1 MSTSE
6 NPLVTLPG
14 EGGSKNGTAAALLL
28 LWMTAAY
35 NQLTVNLEGP
45 TQQWMSRHYP
55 SYRSLEVFQ
64 EPQEPRRC
72 SEELLGELWLD
83 VANSTTARSRCPSA
97 ESPEALSTC
106 NTTYATFAKTR
117 ALRLRTNLLHSLHT
131 SLQYAHL
138 PRQGPIGLDRSLR
151 CPDRANFQDVRD
163 RRHRDSYGPLACL
176 RSHGHHRAHI
186 SPTHTPARRAVNRLI
201 EFSFAPA
208 FNPIFRNMAVL
219 TLYHSSNPSYS
230 GRPDTLRKL
239 VGTTLLQLPAQRG
252 QLAHTLMV
260 EILRISNV
268 VPFRHTEH
276 AKTFLRRLRGFGL
289 FTPAILHQKIFGLF
303 RALRELLKSA
313 GRRDTALPP
322 TLGAHCRT
330 STHPLAAARSLLGQ

>member
-1 MSTSE
+1 M
-6 NPLVTLPG
+6 PG
-14 EGGSKNGTAAALLL
+14 EGGPNSWPAAALLI
-28 LWMTAAY
+28 LWMTATR
-35 NQLTVNLEGP
+35 NQSAPSLEGP
-45 TQQWMSRHYP
+45 TQQWISRHYP
-55 SYRSLEVFQ
+55 AYLSIESFQ
-64 EPQEPRRC
+64 EPQETGHH

-83 VANSTTARSRCPSA
+83 VANSTTARYRCPSV
-97 ESPEALSTC
+97 ESLKSLSTGDAAYV
-106 NTTYATFAKTR
+106 TLASTQS
-117 ALRLRTNLLHSLHT
+117 LRLCTNLLHPLHT
-131 SLQYAHL
+131 SLQYAHAQ
-138 PRQGPIGLDRSLR
+138 PQAPIGLDRSLG
-151 CPDRANFQDVRD
+151 CSDRAKFRKLRD
-163 RRHRDSYGPLACL
+163 RRHRDSYGPLACM

-201 EFSFAPA
+201 EFSFTPA

-252 QLAHTLMV
+252 QLAHTLVV

-276 AKTFLRRLRGFGL
+276 AKTFLRGLRGFGP
-289 FTPAILHQKIFGLF
+289 FTPATLHQKIFGLF
-303 RALRELLKSA
+303 RALRELMKSA

-322 TLGAHCRT
+322 TMGAHCRT
-330 STHPLAAARSLLGQ
+330 STHPTAAARSLLGQ

>member
-1 MSTSE
+1 M
-6 NPLVTLPG
+6 PG
-14 EGGSKNGTAAALLL
+14 VGGPDSWPAAALLI

-83 VANSTTARSRCPSA
+83 VANSTTARYRCPSVV
-97 ESPEALSTC
+97 SLMSFSTREAV
-106 NTTYATFAKTR
+106 YFKFAAMR
-117 ALRLRTNLLHSLHT
+117 APRLRINLLHSLHT
-131 SLQYAHL
+131 ILQYVHL
-138 PRQGPIGLDRSLR
+138 PRQGAIGLDRSLQ
-151 CPDRANFQDVRD
+151 CLDRTNPRISRD
-163 RRHRDSYGPLACL
+163 RHQRDSYGPLAFL
-176 RSHGHHRAHI
+176 RPHGHHRAHA
-186 SPTHTPARRAVNRLI
+186 SPTPRTARRASNRSI
-201 EFSFAPA
+201 EFFLSPA
-208 FNPIFRNMAVL
+208 FDRISRTLAVL

-230 GRPDTLRKL
+230 GRLVTLRKL

-252 QLAHTLMV
+252 QLAHTFVV

-276 AKTFLRRLRGFGL
+276 AKTFLRGLRGFGL
-289 FTPAILHQKIFGLF
+289 FTPATLHQKIFGPF
-303 RALRELLKSA
+303 RALRELLNSA
-313 GRRDTALPP
+313 GRRDTAMLLPQ
-322 TLGAHCRT
+322 GAHCRT
-330 STHPLAAARSLLGQ
+330 SSHPTAAAGSLFGQ

>member
-1 MSTSE
+1 M
-6 NPLVTLPG
+6 PG
-14 EGGSKNGTAAALLL
+14 EGGPKNGTAAALLI

-83 VANSTTARSRCPSA
+83 VANSTTARYRCPSVV
-97 ESPEALSTC
+97 SLMSFSTREAV
-106 NTTYATFAKTR
+106 YFKFAAMR
-117 ALRLRTNLLHSLHT
+117 APRLRINLLHSLHT
-131 SLQYAHL
+131 ILQYVHL
-138 PRQGPIGLDRSLR
+138 PRQGAIGLDRSLQ
-151 CPDRANFQDVRD
+151 CLDRTNSRISRD
-163 RRHRDSYGPLACL
+163 RHQRDSYGPLAFL
-176 RSHGHHRAHI
+176 RSHGHHRAHA
-186 SPTHTPARRAVNRLI
+186 SPTPRTARRASNRSI
-201 EFSFAPA
+201 EFFLSPA
-208 FNPIFRNMAVL
+208 FDRISRTLAVL

-252 QLAHTLMV
+252 QLAHTLVV

-276 AKTFLRRLRGFGL
+276 AKTFLRGLRGFGL
-289 FTPAILHQKIFGLF
+289 FTPATLHQKIFGLF
-303 RALRELLKSA
+303 RALRELLNSA
-313 GRRDTALPP
+313 GGVDTAVPP
-322 TLGAHCRT
+322 TMGAHCRT
-330 STHPLAAARSLLGQ
+330 STHPTAAARSLLGQ

>member
-1 MSTSE
+1 M
-6 NPLVTLPG
+6 PG
-14 EGGSKNGTAAALLL
+14 EGGPKNWPAAALLI
-28 LWMTAAY
+28 LWMTATR
-35 NQLTVNLEGP
+35 NQSAPSLEGP
-45 TQQWMSRHYP
+45 TQQWISRHYP
-55 SYRSLEVFQ
+55 AYLSIESFQ
-64 EPQEPRRC
+64 EPQETGHH

-83 VANSTTARSRCPSA
+83 VANSTTARYRCPSV
-97 ESPEALSTC
+97 ESLMALSTC
-106 NTTYATFAKTR
+106 DAPYLTVATTR
-117 ALRLRTNLLHSLHT
+117 ALRLRINLLHSLHT

-151 CPDRANFQDVRD
+151 CPDRANSRDMRD
-163 RRHRDSYGPLACL
+163 RRHRDSYGPLACM

-201 EFSFAPA
+201 EFSFTPA

-252 QLAHTLMV
+252 QLAHTLVV

-276 AKTFLRRLRGFGL
+276 AKTFLRGLRGFGL

-303 RALRELLKSA
+303 RALRELMKSA

-322 TLGAHCRT
+322 TMGAHCRT